1 MPTAFLPVGPCRPY
15 NAGGFLPL
23 SCCAREGQLVSSEGS
38 VTHWLAQLQAG
49 DATAQLGRVPRTVK
63 RWLPRIRQIGEKELH
78 S

>member
-1 MPTAFLPVGPCRPY
+1 MRTTFLPVGSCPPY

-23 SCCAREGQLVSSEGS
+23 SGCAREGQLRSSEGS

-49 DATAQLGRVPRTVK
+49 DAATQLGRVPRTVK

>member
-1 MPTAFLPVGPCRPY
+1 MRTTFLPVRSGRPY

-23 SCCAREGQLVSSEGS
+23 SCCAREGQLESSEGS

-49 DATAQLGRVPRTVK
+49 DAATQMERVPRTVK
-63 RWLPRIRQIGEKELH
+63 RWLPLIRQIGEKELH

>member
-1 MPTAFLPVGPCRPY
+1 MPTAFLLVGSCRPY
-15 NAGGFLPL
+15 NARGFLPL
-23 SCCAREGQLVSSEGS
+23 SGCAREGQLVSSEGS
-38 VTHWLAQLQAG
+38 VTQWLAQLQAG